1 MLQEIRTPEQFIE
14 AAKMEGFQ
22 VSEREAEIILGYVE
36 GHDYELAL
44 NENGGVIR
52 NDLAYEVGEEHWEE
66 YSIREAILFAC
77 DMCADLLENSNGSN
91 ERMASLQEDDEIL
104 TPLYEAAM
112 DWKGSGSDV

>member
-44 NENGGVIR
+44 NEDGGVIR

-66 YSIREAILFAC
+66 YSIREAILFAGE
-77 DMCADLLENSNGSN
+77 MCADLLENGNGSN
-91 ERMASLQEDDEIL
+91 ESMASIRKDNETLA
-104 TPLYEAAM
+104 PLYEAAM
-112 DWKGSGSDV
+112 NWRG

>member
-44 NENGGVIR
+44 NEDGGVIR
-52 NDLAYEVGEEHWEE
+52 NDLAY
-66 YSIREAILFAC
+66 
-77 DMCADLLENSNGSN
+77 
-91 ERMASLQEDDEIL
+91 
-104 TPLYEAAM
+104 
-112 DWKGSGSDV
+112 